1 MFLATC
7 VFLWVTSLLGVFL
20 FGFLFGRCARKLPII
35 DETLPWTLHW
45 GQVVPSCGRDA
56 AAPGQT
62 PARGSFPSDPRQ
74 GDEADVRH
82 TAIISPCQRAD
93 CPFPRR

>member
-1 MFLATC
+1 MFLAAC

-45 GQVVPSCGRDA
+45 GQVA
-56 AAPGQT
+56 M
-62 PARGSFPSDPRQ
+62 PRAL
-74 GDEADVRH
+74 GV
-82 TAIISPCQRAD
+82 
-93 CPFPRR
+93 